1 MQVAKVCKAFAN
13 GSSANV
19 KFSKTQ
25 LSKIVQ
31 LGRFLFSSSGMSDL
45 PMAPVKGFFSLA
57 NSIAKESVNMG
68 AKIIN
73 NDILLDTGLNW

>member
-31 LGRFLFSSSGMSDL
+31 LGRFLFSSSGMS